1 MPKGIP
7 LTEEMQEKRREEI
20 FAASVHLFL
29 KNGFNETSLR
39 EIAEAAGIG
48 KSTLYDYYKTKDDI
62 LVSYYEKEIEKTI
75 SLAKEVYLQDL
86 KNREKLTR
94 IMQNHLAYILKNK
107 KHFWRL
113 SMEAQRLSIDSQNRV
128 QAKRYVYQDLLR
140 QVVEDGIQA
149 GEFRPINPQIVA
161 RSILNLL
168 TVAAFTTRPTGTPEE
183 MLEEILSMCFNGIS
197 A

>member
-29 KNGFNETSLR
+29 KNGFNETSMR
-39 EIAEAAGIG
+39 EIAAAAGIG
-48 KSTLYDYYKTKDDI
+48 KSTLYDYYETKDDI
-62 LVSYYEKEIEKTI
+62 LVSYYQKEIEKTI
-75 SLAKEVYLQDL
+75 SLAKEVYVQDL

-94 IMQNHLAYILKNK
+94 IMQNHLAYLLKNK

-113 SMEAQRLSIDSQNRV
+113 SMEAQRLSAESQQKV
-128 QAKRYVYQDLLR
+128 QVKRYIYQDLLK
-140 QVVEDGIQA
+140 QIVEDGIQA
-149 GEFRPINPQIVA
+149 GEFRSVNAHIVA
-161 RSILNLL
+161 RSILNLISI
-168 TVAAFTTRPTGTPEE
+168 AAFTTRPTGTPED
-183 MLEEILSMCFNGIS
+183 MLDEILSMCFNGIS